1 MGANLHESTHSKKQ
15 PGLVALSE
23 TFTELGDLENL
34 PYFQQLQL
42 QFTAHIRNP
51 QKYDY
56 QPETEKPI
64 EARRLKIYEELF
76 FNNLQD
82 FFSQLFPVCNEILGE
97 SRWLLLVREYIAKHK
112 AQTPLF
118 HELGEEFL
126 DFLQTEYSPLESD
139 PDFLLELAHYEW
151 VELALGVS
159 EEQGFEKDNQSEIDL
174 NLEYQIS
181 PLAWL
186 LAYEW
191 PVHQLSKDNQPKL
204 IPNQATTLLV
214 YSESAEQERIDFI
227 ALTPLLY
234 QWLLSFKPGVS
245 AYDSLLAISEP
256 LLAGEQIKL
265 EEVLG
270 FAHQTLQK
278 LQSLGIVKVG

>member
-270 FAHQTLQK
+270 FAHKTLQD
-278 LQSLGIVKVG
+278 LQSLGIVKAC

>member
-97 SRWLLLVREYIAKHK
+97 SRWLLLVHEYIAKHK

-270 FAHQTLQK
+270 FAHKTLQD
-278 LQSLGIVKVG
+278 LQSLGIVKAC

>member
-1 MGANLHESTHSKKQ
+1 MGADLNKSTHSKRL

-23 TFTELGDLENL
+23 AFAELGDLESL

-51 QKYDY
+51 QQFNY

-97 SRWLLLVREYIAKHK
+97 SRWLLLVREYMAKHK

-126 DFLQTEYSPLESD
+126 DFLQTEYTPLEND
-139 PDFLLELAHYEW
+139 PEFLLELAHYEW

-159 EEQGFEKDNQSEIDL
+159 EEQGFDSDNQSEIDL
-174 NLEYQIS
+174 QLEYEIS
-181 PLAWL
+181 PVAWL

-191 PVHQLSKDNQPKL
+191 PVHQLSEENQPKTK
-204 IPNQATTLLV
+204 PNQATTLLV
-214 YSESAEQERIDFI
+214 YSENSEQERIDFMV
-227 ALTPLLY
+227 LTPLLY
-234 QWLLSFKPGVS
+234 QWLLSFKSGVS

-256 LLAGEQIKL
+256 LLASKQIKL
-265 EEVLG
+265 EELTE
-270 FAHQTLQK
+270 FAVQTLQK
-278 LQSLGIVKVG
+278 LQGLGVVKAA

>member
-159 EEQGFEKDNQSEIDL
+159 EEQGFERDNQSEIDL

-270 FAHQTLQK
+270 FAHKTLQD
-278 LQSLGIVKVG
+278 LQSLGIVKAC

>member
-1 MGANLHESTHSKKQ
+1 MGANLHESTHSKKE

-174 NLEYQIS
+174 NFEYQIS

-191 PVHQLSKDNQPKL
+191 PVHQLSKDNQPQEK
-204 IPNQATTLLV
+204 PNQATTLLV

-270 FAHQTLQK
+270 FAHKTLQD
-278 LQSLGIVKVG
+278 LQSLGIVKAG